1 MDFLNF
7 IRNNKLVILIVSVV
21 LNVLLVIF
29 GITFIFNYESDCVC
43 EEKVILTENVVEKEN
58 SNDFYVEIKGAVK
71 TPGVYLVNSNNI
83 INDVVKLAGGFS
95 KSAYTKNINLS
106 RKVTSELVIYVFT
119 QSEYK
124 KNNKK
129 LEQTVCDCSGY
140 DISNCTNNSASEI
153 LSSDKDTNFEEG
165 INEETEKIESSSKK
179 ININTATKSDL
190 TSLTGIGN
198 AKAEDIINYR
208 TTNGNFK
215 SIDEIKNVSGIGD
228 ALFEKIKE
236 NITV

>member
-153 LSSDKDTNFEEG
+153 LSSDKDTNFEAFGEMVTTVG
-165 INEETEKIESSSKK
+165 YANDRQYMYLAKGLEETDEFVWLTKEETLEYIKK
-179 ININTATKSDL
+179 
-190 TSLTGIGN
+190 GIIKDGRVLG
-198 AKAEDIINYR
+198 IILKYL
-208 TTNGNFK
+208 
-215 SIDEIKNVSGIGD
+215 I
-228 ALFEKIKE
+228 
-236 NITV
+236 